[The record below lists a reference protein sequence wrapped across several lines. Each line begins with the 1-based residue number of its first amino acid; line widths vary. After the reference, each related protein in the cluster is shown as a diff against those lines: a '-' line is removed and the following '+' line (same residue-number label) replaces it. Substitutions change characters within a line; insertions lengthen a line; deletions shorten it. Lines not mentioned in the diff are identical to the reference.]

1 MHTYLIPKKEK
12 IISQQ
17 VNGLTC
23 SAPQYFLVSCLMT
36 YTTAMLLLV
45 PVVSPKQGVRYLL
58 LGYWLG
64 NP

>member
-23 SAPQYFLVSCLMT
+23 SAPPCFMSCDF

-58 LGYWLG
+58 LDYWLG
-64 NP
+64 KP